1 VAHKKQG
8 FWILVVFFG
17 LLALLGVLKAQVD
30 GPQMAAHDAKMGT
43 TMGSM
48 MKQEY
53 GSHLTVAQLL
63 KAPENSA
70 AVAAMAQQH
79 TPPQVITFIS
89 DLTTAGIYVL
99 LPFILGGVAMLL
111 VLWR

>member
-1 VAHKKQG
+1 MGRKKMS
-8 FWILVVFFG
+8 FWVLVVFFG
-17 LLALLGVLKAQVD
+17 LLALLGVWKAQVD
-30 GPQMAAHDAKMGT
+30 GTQTAQHDLSMGT

-48 MKQEY
+48 MAQEY

-63 KAPENSA
+63 KAPENPG
-70 AVAAMAQQH
+70 AVAAAAQNH